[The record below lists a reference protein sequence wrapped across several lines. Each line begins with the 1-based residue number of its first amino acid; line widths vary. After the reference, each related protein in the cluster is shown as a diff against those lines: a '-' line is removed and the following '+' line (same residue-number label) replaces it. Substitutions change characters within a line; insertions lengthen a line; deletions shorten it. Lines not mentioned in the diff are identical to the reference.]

1 MIYYNQ
7 NGRKRNAILHAW
19 YEWIN
24 YKILFKHYLLKFTQL
39 ITIYNACQQSIFLQ
53 IWSFIRCADILSFL
67 KLNFIRKAVRN
78 AKPIK
83 KVISNPPAV
92 LPISKRSLANQL

>member
-7 NGRKRNAILHAW
+7 NGRKRNTILHAW

-24 YKILFKHYLLKFTQL
+24 YKILFRQ
-39 ITIYNACQQSIFLQ
+39 LQ
-53 IWSFIRCADILSFL
+53 IWSFNRCADILSFL